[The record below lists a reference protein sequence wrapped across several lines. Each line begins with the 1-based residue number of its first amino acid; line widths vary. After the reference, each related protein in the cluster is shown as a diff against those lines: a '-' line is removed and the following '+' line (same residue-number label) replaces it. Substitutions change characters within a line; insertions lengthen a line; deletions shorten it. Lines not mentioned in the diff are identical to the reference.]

1 MSPHV
6 EHLQSLQ
13 SLQSHL
19 PTRGVVVS
27 LLIIVAVFVV
37 VMVVVLIRTHRY
49 KYAFWKNKPVA
60 WATLWPTAF
69 GKITTHTVSQ
79 TETETE
85 TEKDDALPDG
95 YTIVH
100 IRRATDMVETDRRLK
115 QIATLWNTAP
125 APHARTVD
133 ATDVLWTLRTP
144 STEAFLLY
152 HNNATVVGTLVCS
165 RQVLCTPVEDEQDV
179 YHVRHLCIHP
189 THRNK
194 RLAPGV
200 MHYALQTARRRDQT
214 EPVALFAVP
223 WAPDRPTQNRLP
235 FAEVSRT
242 MRVHH
247 RYNPTLL
254 LDADTEVAHR
264 IIRRVRDLPAR
275 AYETSDLR
283 IGNTSTLEPN
293 ADSSDRAAYWKYCI
307 AHPQHVVL
315 SVGGT
320 DWIHIEH
327 VAASSS
333 SSSSSITATP
343 ATPATVT
350 FKGCS
355 FDHSDMD
362 KVVPHLFAYVKEAC
376 ASETTTDVVVIIPQ
390 PLAATFDEH
399 PYLKKE
405 PQHTRWAFLDAHYVY
420 MYNYKL
426 NQMTVHLPCTLN
438 TM

>member
-1 MSPHV
+1 MSPHA
-6 EHLQSLQ
+6 EHLKTLQ
-13 SLQSHL
+13 SYL
-19 PTRGVVVS
+19 PARGVVVS
-27 LLIIVAVFVV
+27 LLILVVVLVV

-60 WATLWPTAF
+60 WATLCPTAL
-69 GKITTHTVSQ
+69 GKIATHTAAVPQ
-79 TETETE
+79 TE
-85 TEKDDALPDG
+85 TEKDATLPDG
-95 YTIVH
+95 YTIAH
-100 IRRATDMVETDRRLK
+100 IRRATEIAESDRRLK
-115 QIATLWNTAP
+115 QMAALWNTAA
-125 APHARTVD
+125 APHAKAVD

-165 RQVLCTPVEDEQDV
+165 RQAMCTPVEDEQDV

-200 MHYALQTARRRDQT
+200 MHYALQTVRRRDDT

-264 IIRRVRDLPAR
+264 VVRRARDLPTR
-275 AYETSDLR
+275 AYEMSDLR

-307 AHPQHVVL
+307 AHPQHRVL

-320 DWIHIEH
+320 DWIHLEH

-333 SSSSSITATP
+333 SSSSITSTP

-355 FDHSDMD
+355 FGNSDMD
-362 KVVPHLFAYVKEAC
+362 KVVPHLFAYVKEVC
-376 ASETTTDVVVIIPQ
+376 ASETADVVVIIPQ

-399 PYLKKE
+399 PYLKRE
-405 PQHTRWAFLDAHYVY
+405 PQHTQWAFLDAHYVY